1 MSDDTDVE
9 RCFTRLLLHVSE
21 VSSPFRESKVVTLP
35 PPLPAS
41 RLGTRRYTYVH
52 LRVLVTGGGSARL
65 DIFVTWSDHLIK

>member
-9 RCFTRLLLHVSE
+9 RYFTRLLLHVSE
-21 VSSPFRESKVVTLP
+21 VSSPFRENRVVTL

-52 LRVLVTGGGSARL
+52 LNVLVTRGGSARPH
-65 DIFVTWSDHLIK
+65 IFVIWSDHLIK